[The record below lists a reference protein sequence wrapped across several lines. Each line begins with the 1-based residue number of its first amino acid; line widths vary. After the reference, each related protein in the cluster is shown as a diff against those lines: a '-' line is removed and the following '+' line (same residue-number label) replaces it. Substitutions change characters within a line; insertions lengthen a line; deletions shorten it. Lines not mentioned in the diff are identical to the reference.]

1 MNPRRKFIL
10 QSSALTAVSAFST
23 LDGMG
28 LMNAFAQS
36 APASDYKAL
45 VCVFLFGGNDGN
57 NTVVPRDT
65 EAYNA
70 YAAARGGPSS
80 AGGLAISQSS
90 LVPVNPR
97 SQAAGFGLHP
107 ALSAFKPI
115 WEAGKLAVLANVGA
129 LVEPVTRADYVTG
142 RKTVPQSLFSH
153 SDQQAQWQSSISDRL
168 SATGWGG
175 RLADATR
182 AFNGSS
188 TLPMITSVS
197 GSPLFSVGTGA
208 NVVAIPASGTFGLNG
223 FNNSAYSANRL
234 GALKNL
240 LLLTSGNRFVSEADD
255 VFAQAIDAANVMNP
269 VITATSSTVTAAFAG
284 VNSPIA
290 SQLQQVA
297 KLIEARGTLGLKRQI
312 FFVSLGGFDTHSA
325 QINDQDNLFAQL
337 GPAIKAFYDATVALG
352 VANQVTTFTM
362 SDFGRTLKPAS
373 GGGSDH
379 AWGSHHFII
388 GGAVRGGD
396 LYGTFPTLVL
406 NGPDDASFEG
416 RWIPTTSVDQY
427 AATLATWYGVRSEE
441 LLQVVPNIGRFA
453 TPNLGF
459 LS

>member
-1 MNPRRKFIL
+1 MNSRRKFIL
-10 QSSALTAVSAFST
+10 QSSALTAVSALST

-57 NTVVPRDT
+57 NTVIPRDT

-70 YAAARGGPSS
+70 YAAARGGPSAS
-80 AGGLAISQSS
+80 GGLAIPQSS
-90 LVPVNPR
+90 LVPINPR
-97 SQAAGFGLHP
+97 SLAAGFGLHP
-107 ALSAFKPI
+107 ALSDLKTV
-115 WEAGKLAVLANVGA
+115 WDAGKLAVLANVGP
-129 LVEPVTRADYVTG
+129 LVEPVTKADYLSG
-142 RKTVPQSLFSH
+142 RKNLPQSLFSH
-153 SDQQAQWQSSISDRL
+153 SDQQSQWQSSVSDQL
-168 SATGWGG
+168 SSTGWGG
-175 RLADATR
+175 RLADVART
-182 AFNGSS
+182 FNGSS

-197 GSPLFSVGTGA
+197 GSPLFSVGTGS
-208 NVVAIPASGTFGLNG
+208 NVVAIPVTGRFGLNG
-223 FNNSAYSANRL
+223 FGNSAYSTNRL

-240 LLLTSGNRFVSEADD
+240 LLLTSGNNFVSEADN
-255 VFAQAIDAANVMNP
+255 VFAQAINAANVINP
-269 VITATSSTVTAAFAG
+269 VIAANSTTVSAAFAG
-284 VNSPIA
+284 ASSSIA
-290 SQLQQVA
+290 SQLLQVA
-297 KLIEARGTLGLKRQI
+297 KLIEARNTLGLKRQI

-325 QINDQDNLFAQL
+325 QINDQDDLFAKL
-337 GPAIKAFYDATVALG
+337 GPAMKAFYDATVALG

-379 AWGSHHFII
+379 AWGSHHFIM
-388 GGAVRGGD
+388 GGAVKGGD
-396 LYGTFPTLVL
+396 FYGTFPTLAL
-406 NGPDDASFEG
+406 SGPDDAGYEG

-427 AATLATWYGVRSEE
+427 AATLATWLGVSSAE
-441 LLQVVPNIGRFA
+441 LSLVTPNIGRFA